1 MTTDTQPLPA
11 TEPPRA
17 SITDPATRLNALAEP
32 RGLFEPPRGFVVMAL
47 ARHKLLIAVVAI
59 ATTMLGAGYG
69 LVRKPVYTAAATLQV
84 GQVNPNSPGFYG
96 YVQSAAALA
105 GAFSRAIDAEPV
117 LAAVQHKLHLS
128 PAVATARLSAEPIPV
143 SPAFRVIATGPSRA
157 AAIALANVT
166 ATGITEYETHSNGT
180 GKEAEALLHEYAAAS
195 FALQNATQSF
205 SRAQR
210 DRRTSAQ
217 QLARMAADRTA
228 AEVKL
233 KAIGNSYVS
242 AVASQA
248 PSAGL
253 VSLLAGAAGASSDRR
268 AKIEMLGLIGLL
280 AGLLLGSTLA
290 VARRWPGRR
299 TVDPSSPEAELPVT
313 PWR

>member
-1 MTTDTQPLPA
+1 MTTDTHSLPD
-11 TEPPRA
+11 TKTPRA
-17 SITDPATRLNALAEP
+17 SITDPATRLNARTEP
-32 RGLFEPPRGFVVMAL
+32 RGLFEPPRGFVVMAI
-47 ARHKLLIAVVAI
+47 ARHKLLIAIVAV
-59 ATTMLGAGYG
+59 ATAMLGVGYG
-69 LVRKPVYTAAATLQV
+69 LLRKPNYTAAATLQV

-117 LAAVQHKLHLS
+117 LDVVQRKLHLT
-128 PAVATARLSAEPIPV
+128 PAAAAARLSSEPIPV
-143 SPAFRVIATGPSRA
+143 SPAFRVIATGPSAA
-157 AAIALANVT
+157 AAIELANVT
-166 ATGITEYETHSNGT
+166 AAGITEYETHSNGT
-180 GKEAEALLHEYAAAS
+180 GGEAEALLHEYAEAS

-205 SRAQR
+205 STAQR
-210 DRRTSAQ
+210 NRRTSAQ
-217 QLARMAADRTA
+217 QLARSAADRTA

-280 AGLLLGSTLA
+280 AGLVLGSSFAMARQLP
-290 VARRWPGRR
+290 ARRTGN
-299 TVDPSSPEAELPVT
+299 PSNPEAELPVS

>member
-1 MTTDTQPLPA
+1 
-11 TEPPRA
+11 
-17 SITDPATRLNALAEP
+17 
-32 RGLFEPPRGFVVMAL
+32 
-47 ARHKLLIAVVAI
+47 
-59 ATTMLGAGYG
+59 
-69 LVRKPVYTAAATLQV
+69 
-84 GQVNPNSPGFYG
+84 VNPNSPGFYG

-105 GAFSRAIDAEPV
+105 GAFSRAIDAAPV
-117 LAAVQHKLHLS
+117 LEVVQHKLHLS
-128 PAVATARLSAEPIPV
+128 PAVATARLSSEPIPV
-143 SPAFRVIATGPSRA
+143 SPAFRVIATGPSPG

-166 ATGITEYETHSNGT
+166 AGGITEYESHSNGT
-180 GKEAEALLHEYAAAS
+180 GPEAEALLHEYAQAS
-195 FALQNATQSF
+195 YALQGASQSL
-205 SRAQR
+205 SGAQR
-210 DRRTSAQ
+210 NRRTSPQ
-217 QLARMAADRTA
+217 ELARAAANRTA

-280 AGLLLGSTLA
+280 AGLLLGSMVA
-290 VARRWPGRR
+290 VARQWPRR
-299 TVDPSSPEAELPVT
+299 RIGNPSGPEAELPVS

>member
-1 MTTDTQPLPA
+1 MTTDTQPHPD
-11 TEPPRA
+11 TETPRA
-17 SITDPATRLNALAEP
+17 SITDPSTRLHGLAEP
-32 RGLFEPPRGFVVMAL
+32 RGLFEPPRGLIVTAI
-47 ARHKLLIAVVAI
+47 ARHKLLIAAVTILA
-59 ATTMLGAGYG
+59 AALGVGYG
-69 LVRKPVYTAAATLQV
+69 ILRKPTYTAAATLQV

-105 GAFSRAIDAEPV
+105 SAFSRAIDAEPV
-117 LAAVQHKLHLS
+117 LEVVHRKLHLAPS
-128 PAVATARLSAEPIPV
+128 IAAARLSSEPIPV
-143 SPAFRVIATGPSRA
+143 SPAFRVIATGPSPA
-157 AAIALANVT
+157 EAIALANVT
-166 ATGITEYETHSNGT
+166 ATGITEYETNSNGT

-195 FALQNATQSF
+195 FALQNASQSL

-210 DRRTSAQ
+210 DRRTSTQA
-217 QLARMAADRTA
+217 LARVAADRTA

-253 VSLLAGAAGASSDRR
+253 VSLLAGASNASSDRR
-268 AKIEMLGLIGLL
+268 SKLEMLGLIGLL
-280 AGLLLGSTLA
+280 AGILLGSILA
-290 VARRWPGRR
+290 VARQWPAWR
-299 TVDPSSPEAELPVT
+299 TGNPTGPEAELPVS